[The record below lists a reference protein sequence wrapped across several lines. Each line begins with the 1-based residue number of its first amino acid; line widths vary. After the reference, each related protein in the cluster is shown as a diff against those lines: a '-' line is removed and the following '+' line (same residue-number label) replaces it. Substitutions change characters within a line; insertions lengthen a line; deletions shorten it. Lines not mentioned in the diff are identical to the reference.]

1 MTATAEPQDWFT
13 ANVPGT
19 ARLQQQ
25 FVFFKNISISE
36 PYYLLNSSMVV
47 LFKYILLKTC
57 CVLTFECQTRQK
69 QDTIG
74 DVLFLY
80 YFIRFR
86 ECWEQKY
93 SRTRLAVCNTD
104 CYPLKVNNR
113 KQICKATQESSCLKL
128 TKISV
133 RSSVCVTVSC
143 CFCIINKTTERHDFF
158 AVMYPLLSVFSNKIK
173 RLKRNLSASVL

>member
-1 MTATAEPQDWFT
+1 MFSRSEFSRHPQFT
-13 ANVPGT
+13 ANVLGT

-25 FVFFKNISISE
+25 FLFLKSISISE

-80 YFIRFR
+80 LGPVHTMPDKFKNATLLLRIRLPSTLIR
-86 ECWEQKY
+86 
-93 SRTRLAVCNTD
+93 
-104 CYPLKVNNR
+104 
-113 KQICKATQESSCLKL
+113 
-128 TKISV
+128 
-133 RSSVCVTVSC
+133 
-143 CFCIINKTTERHDFF
+143 
-158 AVMYPLLSVFSNKIK
+158 IK
-173 RLKRNLSASVL
+173 RSTKTELFENALQSGTI